1 MEYCLQIHF
10 PESKWLLMQ
19 NCILY
24 HHHDPHL
31 PLLSKEVSHIR
42 NVVTM
47 LGLIVPVVPVFPQV
61 EGEGVPE
68 GPGVPGEQGHELPGG
83 GELGPDSQ

>member
-19 NCILY
+19 HCILY
-24 HHHDPHL
+24 HRHDPHL

-42 NVVTM
+42 NVVPM
-47 LGLIVPVVPVFPQV
+47 LGLSVPVLPQV

-68 GPGVPGEQGHELPGG
+68 GPGVPGEQGHKLPGG